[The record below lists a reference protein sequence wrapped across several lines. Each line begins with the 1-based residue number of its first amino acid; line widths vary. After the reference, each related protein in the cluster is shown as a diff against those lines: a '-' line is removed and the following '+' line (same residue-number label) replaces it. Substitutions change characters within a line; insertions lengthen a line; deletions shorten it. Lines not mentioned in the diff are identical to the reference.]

1 MIRLDIDL
9 SYLTKNFE
17 IGTQR
22 LNQYGDK
29 SIDEIMEAEAAQ
41 GNTSAVDFQRDVLN
55 NPKEL
60 VKLFKLS
67 NAKEQIRYFV
77 PDEFERP

>member
-22 LNQYGDK
+22 LNQYGAK

-41 GNTSAVDFQRDVLN
+41 GKSCRFSAGCN
-55 NPKEL
+55 
-60 VKLFKLS
+60 
-67 NAKEQIRYFV
+67 
-77 PDEFERP
+77 

>member
-22 LNQYGDK
+22 LNQYASK

-41 GNTSAVDFQRDVLN
+41 GNPQAEKFQQNHSGRFQDREAQAS
-55 NPKEL
+55 P
-60 VKLFKLS
+60 
-67 NAKEQIRYFV
+67 
-77 PDEFERP
+77 